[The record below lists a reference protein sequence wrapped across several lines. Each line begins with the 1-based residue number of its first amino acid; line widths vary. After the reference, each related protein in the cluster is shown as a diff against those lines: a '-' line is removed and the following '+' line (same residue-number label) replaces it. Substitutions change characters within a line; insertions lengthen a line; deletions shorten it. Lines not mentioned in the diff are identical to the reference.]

1 MHYKPLPTRG
11 PNPPAYTSPGVSS
24 STLGGVLFKG
34 GKEMEDYQRRVL
46 EEKAELD
53 DRRDK
58 LQAFCGTGRFA
69 ELDPPLQDCMREQ
82 FRVMGRYSDILG
94 TRIRGFTPE
103 RSKEMANILF
113 DSAKLNE
120 TMPKQEMAYNKE
132 EERVYC
138 SATCP
143 YCAQVV
149 LVPFQRIVKCP
160 DCGNFFKVSMA

>member
-58 LQAFCGTGRFA
+58 LKAFFGEGRFT
-69 ELDPPLQDCMREQ
+69 ELDLAEQERMREQ
-82 FRVMGRYSDILG
+82 AIIMAAYSQILG
-94 TRIRGFTPE
+94 KRIT
-103 RSKEMANILF
+103 A
-113 DSAKLNE
+113 
-120 TMPKQEMAYNKE
+120 
-132 EERVYC
+132 
-138 SATCP
+138 
-143 YCAQVV
+143 
-149 LVPFQRIVKCP
+149 
-160 DCGNFFKVSMA
+160 FK